1 MSNFVNQAT
10 GFAKETVGG
19 LMGDEQMKKEGRSQ
33 RAQAIGEQEMEKSK
47 EQRQEQVDKVMDD
60 PAVTNAQGK
69 LMAATGAAQ
78 KYLGK
83 LTGNTDKEQQ
93 GHQLQ
98 AEGTGESK
106 LSEQKLQQQQQPTTQ

>member
-10 GFAKETVGG
+10 GLAKETVGG
-19 LMGDEQMKKEGRSQ
+19 LMGNDQMKEEGHSQ
-33 RAQAIGEQEMEKSK
+33 RTKAIGEQELQRSK
-47 EQRQEQVDKVMDD
+47 DHRQEQVDKVKED

-83 LTGNTDKEQQ
+83 LTGNTDKEEQ

-98 AEGTGESK
+98 AEGTGEVK
-106 LSEQKLQQQQQPTTQ
+106 LSEQKLQQQQPSTQ